1 VMMQVVPERAMAC
14 PTNLVNITVA
24 GRDERGGVD
33 GGEYVWYVWLAGGWG
48 GRPGTRDAHTHLIP
62 LGPGTNLQPVETLER
77 IFPMRFDAFELRPD
91 SEGAGRHRGG
101 FALHC
106 PWRVTSG
113 SASLNA
119 QGDRQRIPG
128 WGAEGG
134 HSPEGTDL
142 IYDPQGAAVRF
153 DVMSA
158 GNKIEPNVQIDF
170 YQSGGGGWQDPL
182 TREPSWVLDDVIAGL
197 VSVERAREAYGVV
210 IVPADDLLDATVD
223 EAETAAVRA
232 ARA

>member
-1 VMMQVVPERAMAC
+1 MAC

-24 GRDERGGVD
+24 GHDERPGAD
-33 GGEYVWYVWLAGGWG
+33 GEQYVWYVWLAGGWG

-77 IFPMRFDAFELRPD
+77 IFPMRFDAFELKPD

-101 FALHC
+101 FALRC

-113 SASLNA
+113 SATLNA

-134 HSPEGTDL
+134 QSPEGTDL
-142 IYDPQGAAVRF
+142 IYDVEGENPVRF

-158 GNKIEPNVQIDF
+158 GNKIEENVLIDF

-182 TREPSWVLDDVIAGL
+182 TRPAEWVLDDVRSEL
-197 VSVERAREAYGVV
+197 VSAARAREVYGVV
-210 IVPADDLLDATVD
+210 ITEAADVLDSTVDDDATAALRDGV
-223 EAETAAVRA
+223 TAAP
-232 ARA
+232 